1 MSLLERYTQPA
12 ESQIPT
18 VSHHGEI
25 PSGQPV
31 CQITIDGQE
40 VTAVVGESI
49 LRAAQRAGFNV
60 PTLCDDE
67 KLAPAAACRMC
78 LVEIEGYDRPLPS
91 CHLPAEAGM
100 KVTATSDGLFG
111 LRRQNLEYILSD
123 HNAYCMPPCQV
134 GCPTHID
141 IPGYLELMTK
151 GQHVEAARLVKEVLP
166 FPYALGLVCPAPCQE
181 VCRRGLVEEEIAI
194 RQCHGYGGELS
205 LEMDVAPTPFPQE
218 VATGK
223 KVAVIGAGPAGLTCA
238 YYAALKGHAVTVFDM
253 MEKQGGMLRY
263 GIPEYRL
270 PKVKLDKELNSVWQ
284 LRDTEFRGGLK
295 LGRDFTID
303 DLFARGYDAIF
314 LGIGAWT
321 SNELRIPGEDLP
333 GVIEAINYLRQNASG
348 DPVPVG
354 QGNKVVVLGG
364 GFTTFDCART
374 SRRLGAEV
382 TVVYR
387 RGRKEMGAHY
397 TEVDD
402 AEHEGIRLEFFAAP
416 VRIVERNGR
425 VGGVEFQRMA
435 LGEAD
440 ASGRRRP
447 VPVAGS
453 EFVIECDTVIPA
465 IGQSPV
471 LDWIETT
478 PGIRKTRRETVVA
491 SGALMTD
498 RPGVFAGGDA
508 QMGPVTVIQCVAQG
522 KLAAKAIDRYL
533 AGDDMA
539 VVAEELRAEEEVPEL
554 IDIVPYKPEEPQ
566 VRMPFLPFAD
576 RVKSFEL
583 IEKGYDKAAAEK
595 EAARCL
601 QCVCPDAGRCHLQR
615 LSLEHG
621 LTENKFHRGEPV
633 EYHDYEYD
641 FSHDFILR
649 DLNKCI
655 NCTQCVRICRD
666 VIGANC
672 YGLMGGGYDSI
683 VTTPWNVSLSYTDCV
698 SCGACAETCPTGA
711 LMMRERDLQTY
722 ELDVVRCI
730 YCGDCVEVCPHGALG
745 ETPNFELSTY
755 RRFGVTVLAKE
766 ELAAARNW
774 KPSEHIPLG
783 VDTNRGDVRPPEI
796 RPPGPPRWN
805 A

>member
-1 MSLLERYTQPA
+1 MSLIQDYGPS

-31 CQITIDGQE
+31 CEITIDGKQ

-49 LRAAQRAGFNV
+49 LRAAQRAGFDV

-78 LVEIEGYDRPLPS
+78 LVDVDGYDRPQPS
-91 CHLPAEAGM
+91 CHLAVEAGM
-100 KVTATSDGLFG
+100 KVTATSDGLFAM
-111 LRRQNLEYILSD
+111 RKQNLEYILSD

-141 IPGYLELMTK
+141 IPGYLELMAK

-218 VATGK
+218 TATGK
-223 KVAVIGAGPAGLTCA
+223 RVAVIGAGPAGLTAA
-238 YYAALKGHAVTVFDM
+238 YYTALKGHAVTVFEM

-270 PKVKLDKELNSVWQ
+270 PKVKLDKELDSVWQ
-284 LRDTEFRGGLK
+284 LRDAEFKGGMK

-303 DLFARGYDAIF
+303 DLFAQGYDAVF

-321 SNELRIPGEDLP
+321 SNALRIPGEDLP

-364 GFTTFDCART
+364 GFTTFDCARS
-374 SRRLGAEV
+374 SRRLGADV

-402 AEHEGIRLEFFAAP
+402 AEHEGIKLEFFAAP
-416 VRIVERNGR
+416 VRIVEKNGR
-425 VGGVEFQRMA
+425 AGGVEFQRMA
-435 LGEAD
+435 LGEPD

-447 VPVAGS
+447 VPVDGS
-453 EFVIECDTVIPA
+453 EFIIECDTVIPA

-471 LDWIETT
+471 LDWMETT

-491 SGALMTD
+491 NGALMTD

-539 VVAEELRAEEEVPEL
+539 RVAEEIREEERVPEL

-566 VRMPFLPFAD
+566 VRMPFLPFAE

-601 QCVCPDAGRCHLQR
+601 QCVCPDVGRCHLQR

-621 LTENKFHRGEPV
+621 LTENKFHRAEPV
-633 EYHDYEYD
+633 DYHDYEYD

-730 YCGDCVEVCPHGALG
+730 YCGEDATSDEHAIPFGRNGTLIMDRAKCIDVRRKPGRSSLSQEPGA
-745 ETPNFELSTY
+745 
-755 RRFGVTVLAKE
+755 RRGTRPPLRGSMCRDRGARAIRRE
-766 ELAAARNW
+766 RPSLAA
-774 KPSEHIPLG
+774 
-783 VDTNRGDVRPPEI
+783 
-796 RPPGPPRWN
+796 
-805 A
+805 

>member
-1 MSLLERYTQPA
+1 
-12 ESQIPT
+12 
-18 VSHHGEI
+18 
-25 PSGQPV
+25 
-31 CQITIDGQE
+31 
-40 VTAVVGESI
+40 
-49 LRAAQRAGFNV
+49 
-60 PTLCDDE
+60 
-67 KLAPAAACRMC
+67 MC
-78 LVEIEGYDRPLPS
+78 LVEIEGYHRPMPS
-91 CHLPAEAGM
+91 CHLPVQPGM
-100 KVTATSDGLFG
+100 VITQASDSLFK

-141 IPGYLELMTK
+141 IPGYLELMAK

-166 FPYALGLVCPAPCQE
+166 FPYMLGLVCPKPCQE

-194 RQCHGYGGELS
+194 CQCHGYTGEMVM
-205 LEMDVAPTPFPQE
+205 EMDQAPTPFPQLP
-218 VATGK
+218 ATGK
-223 KVAVIGAGPAGLTCA
+223 RVAVVGAGPAGLTCA

-253 MEKQGGMLRY
+253 MEKQGGICRY

-284 LRDTEFRGGLK
+284 LRDTEFKGGMT
-295 LGRDFTID
+295 LGRDFSID
-303 DLFARGYDAIF
+303 DLFTQGYDAVF
-314 LGIGAWT
+314 LGIGCWR
-321 SNELRIPGEDLP
+321 SNDLPIPGIDLP
-333 GVIEAINYLRQNASG
+333 GVIEAINYLRMNAEG
-348 DPVPVG
+348 NPVPVG
-354 QGNKVVVLGG
+354 KGQKVVVVGG

-387 RGRKEMGAHY
+387 RSRRAMGAR
-397 TEVDD
+397 T
-402 AEHEGIRLEFFAAP
+402 
-416 VRIVERNGR
+416 
-425 VGGVEFQRMA
+425 
-435 LGEAD
+435 
-440 ASGRRRP
+440 
-447 VPVAGS
+447 
-453 EFVIECDTVIPA
+453 VIE
-465 IGQSPV
+465 
-471 LDWIETT
+471 
-478 PGIRKTRRETVVA
+478 
-491 SGALMTD
+491 
-498 RPGVFAGGDA
+498 
-508 QMGPVTVIQCVAQG
+508 CVAQG

-539 VVAEELRAEEEVPEL
+539 RVAEEIAQEEAVPEL

-566 VRMPFLPFAD
+566 VRMPMLPFPD
-576 RVKSFEL
+576 RVQSFQV
-583 IEKGYDKAAAEK
+583 IENGYDKAAAEK

-601 QCVCPDAGRCHLQR
+601 QCVCPDVGRCHLQR

-621 LTENKFHRGEPV
+621 LTDNRFHRAEPV
-633 EYHDYEYD
+633 DYHDYEYD

-672 YGLMGGGYDSI
+672 YGLMGVGYDSI
-683 VTTPWNVSLSYTDCV
+683 VTTPWNVSLKYTDCV

-722 ELDVVRCI
+722 ELDIVRCI

-755 RRFGVTVLAKE
+755 ARFGRTVLAKE
-766 ELAAARNW
+766 ELAVARTW
-774 KPSEHIPLG
+774 KPSEEIPLDG
-783 VDTNRGDVRPPEI
+783 HNAPRPPEI
-796 RPPGPPRWN
+796 RPPGPPRWG

>member
-1 MSLLERYTQPA
+1 MSILERYVQST

-25 PSGQPV
+25 PSGMPT
-31 CQITIDGQE
+31 CTIEIDGQE
-40 VTAVVGESI
+40 VTAAIGESI

-78 LVEIEGYDRPLPS
+78 LVEIEGYDRPMPS
-91 CHLPAEAGM
+91 CHLPAQQGM
-100 KVTATSDGLFG
+100 KIKATSDGLFKM
-111 LRRQNLEYILSD
+111 RRQNLEYILSD
-123 HNAYCMPPCQV
+123 HNAYCMPPCQI

-141 IPGYLELMTK
+141 IPGFLELEAK
-151 GQHVEAARLVKEVLP
+151 GQHVEAARILKETLP

-194 RQCHGYGGELS
+194 RQCHGYFGELS
-205 LEMDVAPTPFPQE
+205 LEMEKAPVPFPQAE
-218 VATGK
+218 ATGK
-223 KVAVIGAGPAGLTCA
+223 RVAVIGAGPAGMTCA
-238 YYAALKGHAVTVFDM
+238 YYSSLKGHKVTVFDM
-253 MEKQGGMLRY
+253 MPKQGGMLRY

-270 PKVKLDKELNSVWQ
+270 PKVKLDKELNCVWQ
-284 LRDTEFRGGLK
+284 LGAEFKGGMM
-295 LGRDFTID
+295 LGRDLTID
-303 DLFARGYDAIF
+303 DLFAQGYDAVF
-314 LGIGAWT
+314 LGIGAWR

-333 GVIEAINYLRQNASG
+333 GVIEAINYLNQNARG

-354 QGNKVVVLGG
+354 KGSKVVVIGG
-364 GFTTFDCART
+364 GFTTFDCSRS
-374 SRRLGAEV
+374 SRRLGADV

-387 RGRKEMGAHY
+387 RSRKEMGAHY
-397 TEVDD
+397 SEVDD

-416 VRIVERNGR
+416 MKIVEKDGR

-435 LGEAD
+435 LGEPD

-447 VPVAGS
+447 VPIEGS
-453 EFVIECDTVIPA
+453 NFVIECDTVIPA
-465 IGQSPV
+465 IGQVPN
-471 LDWIETT
+471 LDWYDRS
-478 PGIRKTRRETVVA
+478 PGLRKTRRQTIVA
-491 SGALMTD
+491 NGALMTD
-498 RPGVFAGGDA
+498 RPGVFSGGDC
-508 QMGPVTVIQCVAQG
+508 QMGAVTVIQSVAQG

-533 AGDDMA
+533 NGADMA
-539 VVAEELRAEEEVPEL
+539 QVAAELTEEEAVPEL

-576 RVKSFEL
+576 RVQSFQL
-583 IEKGYDKAAAEK
+583 IENGYAKTQAEK
-595 EAARCL
+595 EAGRCL
-601 QCVCPDAGRCHLQR
+601 QCVCPDVGRCHLQR

-621 LTENKFHRGEPV
+621 LTDNRFHRAEPPD
-633 EYHDYEYD
+633 YHDYEYD

-672 YGLMGGGYDSI
+672 YGLMGVGYDSI
-683 VTTPWNVSLSYTDCV
+683 VTTPWNVSLQYTDCV

-711 LMMRERDLQTY
+711 LMMRERDLQTW
-722 ELDVVRCI
+722 ELDIVRCI
-730 YCGDCVEVCPHGALG
+730 YCGDCVEVCPHAALG
-745 ETPNFELSTY
+745 ETPNFELSVY
-755 RRFGVTVLAKE
+755 QRFGTTVLAKE
-766 ELAAARNW
+766 ELAVARTW
-774 KPSEHIPLG
+774 KPSEHIPLDG
-783 VDTNRGDVRPPEI
+783 ESRRGKVRPPEV
-796 RPPGPPRWN
+796 RPPAPPRWG